1 MHQEDLQLPVDELL
15 LNDFTQYYIHTH
27 HCPPCAARTCA
38 YLLFDFKREGRS
50 FEHLL
55 EFLKISKSTLSDVLK
70 LLEERQLI
78 RHYAHEG
85 CRKRFFVINSTF
97 VINRFNGIKQDM
109 INEKALLERMLGY
122 QKENGSENALVEAR
136 FGTLIDIFDK
146 NITTF
151 QEGIEKLSRIN

>member
-1 MHQEDLQLPVDELL
+1 M
-15 LNDFTQYYIHTH
+15 
-27 HCPPCAARTCA
+27 R
-38 YLLFDFKREGRS
+38 
-50 FEHLL
+50 
-55 EFLKISKSTLSDVLK
+55 
-70 LLEERQLI
+70 I
-78 RHYAHEG
+78 RAVFG
-85 CRKRFFVINSTF
+85 KRFFVINSTF

-122 QKENGSENALVEAR
+122 QKENGSENTLVEAR